1 MSLTKFE
8 RYRLLMESRA
18 VVILRS
24 VPPDQVRPVVEALL
38 DGGVTAL
45 EVTLNSDDAIG
56 QIRMA
61 VEAAQGR
68 ALVGAGTVLD
78 EAAATAAILAGAN
91 FLVAPSLSEAV
102 IRTAHRYGR
111 LAIPG
116 AMTPTEIVAAAE
128 AGADI
133 IKVFPA
139 SSLGARYFKEI
150 RGPLREYTLMAT
162 GGVSAAN
169 AADFLS
175 AGASLLG
182 VGGAVV
188 DTGLIAD
195 GRYDEIRSRAAE
207 LVAKVKCI
215 VTR

>member
-1 MSLTKFE
+1 MSLS
-8 RYRLLMESRA
+8 RYDRLRLLMDSRA

-24 VPPDQVRPVVEALL
+24 VPPEQVRAVVESLL

-45 EVTLNSDDAIG
+45 EVTLNSDDAVG

-78 EAAATAAILAGAN
+78 EASATAAILAGAH
-91 FLVAPSLSEAV
+91 FLVAPNLNEAV

-116 AMTPTEIVAAAE
+116 AMTPTEIVTAAE

-162 GGVSAAN
+162 GGISAAN
-169 AADFLS
+169 AAEFRS
-175 AGASLLG
+175 AGADLLG

-188 DTGLIAD
+188 DNKLIAA
-195 GRYDEIRSRAAE
+195 GRYDEIRARAAE
-207 LVAKVKCI
+207 LMAQVK
-215 VTR
+215 

>member
-1 MSLTKFE
+1 MSLSQYD
-8 RYRLLMESRA
+8 RYRLLMDSRV

-24 VPPDQVRPVVEALL
+24 VPPERVAPVVEALL

-45 EVTLNSDDAIG
+45 EVTLNSDDALG

-61 VEAAQGR
+61 VEAAKGR

-78 EAAATAAILAGAN
+78 DSSAAAAILAGAN
-91 FLVAPSLSEAV
+91 FLVAPNLNEAV

-139 SSLGARYFKEI
+139 GSLGARYFKEI
-150 RGPLREYTLMAT
+150 RGPLREYTFMAT
-162 GGVSAAN
+162 GGISAAN
-169 AADFLS
+169 AAEFLK
-175 AGASLLG
+175 AGANLLG

-188 DTGLIAD
+188 DTALIAA

-207 LVAKVKCI
+207 LVAQVKS
-215 VTR
+215 V